1 MNKLSKL
8 SVWVVSLLLAVC
20 FGCASRPG
28 KTPLLEGSTLQGNPV
43 CLENPEGI
51 PDVVRKFFATRD
63 LTTEEGKIDYL
74 LERIRKSDL
83 VFIRNDV
90 EYDGK
95 SSSQFLRWKFGRLKR
110 RYKFKIETA
119 KDFVEQ
125 VTSGSRTSGEP
136 YTVILKDGSQHN
148 LQSILQN
155 ELNVLEFCLR
165 QYAPKAEEAKGNSSA
180 ETTADTTTAAQAPP
194 EGSTLT

>member
-1 MNKLSKL
+1 M
-8 SVWVVSLLLAVC
+8 
-20 FGCASRPG
+20 
-28 KTPLLEGSTLQGNPV
+28 

-90 EYDGK
+90 EYNGK
-95 SSSQFLRWKFGRLKR
+95 SSSQFLRWKLGRMER
-110 RYKFKIETA
+110 RYKWKINSA
-119 KDFVEQ
+119 KDFVEKI
-125 VTSGSRTSGEP
+125 TSGSRVSGEP

-148 LQSILQN
+148 LQNILQN
-155 ELNVLEFCLR
+155 ELNVLEFCLS
-165 QYAPKAEEAKGNSSA
+165 QYVPKAEAAKASSSA
-180 ETTADTTTAAQAPP
+180 ETTADTTTLTPAPP
-194 EGSTLT
+194 KGSTLT